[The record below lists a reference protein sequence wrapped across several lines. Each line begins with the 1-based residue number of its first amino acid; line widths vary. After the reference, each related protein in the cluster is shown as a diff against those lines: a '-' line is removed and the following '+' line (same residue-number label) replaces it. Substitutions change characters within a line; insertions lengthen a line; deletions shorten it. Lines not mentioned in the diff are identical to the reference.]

1 MTRSFILFFLLFGLW
16 VNGVFAQTETPKAT
30 PTNQNKIDDLKERIA
45 TKVAQLRQTQKQA
58 LSGTVSDVSV
68 STISIETQTKEV
80 KIELTDDIAVYQ
92 TIRGKRTKLTIDDVD
107 KGDFVVVFGDF
118 DSSLDILEAKLI
130 YIQAI
135 PPERISGT
143 VTDVDEAAFT
153 FTAATGGNRKVVV
166 DFEKATILNVWTNVG
181 GIAKAGFSKIAV
193 GDSIHVLGSAVA
205 KKENRLTAIRIL
217 DLGNL
222 TGAPT
227 GAPEPS
233 PSPKPSPK
241 VTPTPIQSGL
251 TP

>member
-1 MTRSFILFFLLFGLW
+1 MIHSFVLFFLLFGFW
-16 VNGVFAQTETPKAT
+16 VNGVFAQTATPKAT
-30 PTNQNKIDDLKERIA
+30 PTNQDKIDDLKERIA

-92 TIRGKRTKLTIDDVD
+92 TIRTKRTKLTIDEVD

-130 YIQAI
+130 YIQAT

-143 VTDVDEAAFT
+143 VTEVDEAAFT
-153 FTAATGGNRKVVV
+153 FTVAAGGNRSVVA
-166 DFEKATILNVWTNVG
+166 DFEKATILNVWANVG
-181 GIAKAGFSKIAV
+181 GVAKAGFSKIVV
-193 GDSIHVLGSAVA
+193 GDSIHVLGTAVP
-205 KKENRLTAIRIL
+205 KKENRLSAIRIL

-227 GAPEPS
+227 QAPSPS
-233 PSPKPSPK
+233 PSPKPSPTS
-241 VTPTPIQSGL
+241 TPTP
-251 TP
+251 

>member
-1 MTRSFILFFLLFGLW
+1 MIHSLVLFFLLSGFW
-16 VNGVFAQTETPKAT
+16 VNGVFAQTTTPKAT
-30 PTNQNKIDDLKERIA
+30 PTPTKSGPTNQNKIDDLKERIA
-45 TKVAQLRQTQKQA
+45 TKVAELRQTQRQA
-58 LSGTVSDVSV
+58 IAGTVSDISL

-80 KIELTDDIAVYQ
+80 KIELTDDISVYQ
-92 TIRGKRTKLTIDDVD
+92 TIRTIRTKRTIDDID

-130 YIQAI
+130 YIQAT

-153 FTAATGGNRKVVV
+153 FTATAGGNRKVVV
-166 DFEKATILNVWTNVG
+166 DFEKATILNVWANVG
-181 GIAKAGFSKIAV
+181 GVAKAGFSKIAV
-193 GDSIHVLGSAVA
+193 GDSIHVLGTAVP
-205 KKENRLTAIRIL
+205 KKENRLSAIRIL

-227 GAPEPS
+227 AAPEPS

-241 VTPTPIQSGL
+241 VTPTP
-251 TP
+251 